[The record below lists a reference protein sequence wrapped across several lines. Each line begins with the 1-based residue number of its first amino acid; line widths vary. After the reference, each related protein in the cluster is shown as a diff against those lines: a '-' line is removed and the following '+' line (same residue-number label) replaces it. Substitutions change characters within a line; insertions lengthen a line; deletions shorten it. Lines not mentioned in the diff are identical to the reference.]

1 MTIWKPLVDL
11 VRRRPIPLDEA
22 SELPG
27 LDPWTLAFPRGTEA
41 AYVDARV
48 DALRGLTRLAALLGC
63 LFYLSFVAH
72 DLTHPQRYL
81 SSTSLTLVL
90 AVCVPINLL
99 YVAASLV
106 IRTRSW
112 RLMYA
117 ALATLL
123 VHSAVLAWV
132 TADIN
137 AHGPMPR
144 PEPLML
150 QTLFLFLLASMLVR
164 IAVPTAMVAIGL
176 FGLASW
182 AEPPAPGVLA
192 DQMFFLVLEVLICT
206 LVGRSQEITHRR
218 AWLQALMLQDAAD
231 RDGLTGLFN
240 HRSFFER
247 ADRLLRQARRE
258 GCRVSMIMLDL
269 DYFKPF
275 NDHHGHAAGD
285 ECLRQVGQLL
295 MRAARRPMDLAA
307 RLGGEEFALF
317 YYDADPEWLEA
328 QARSLCLAIQHERVP
343 WDEGRQLQFS
353 ASLGL
358 ASCQPGDEIDAG
370 ALARRADAALY
381 RAKEAGRGCVSS

>member
-11 VRRRPIPLDEA
+11 ARRRPIALDEA
-22 SELPG
+22 LDRPG
-27 LDPWTLAFPRGTEA
+27 LDPWTLAFPRGTES

-48 DALRGLTRLAALLGC
+48 EALRSLTRLAALLGC
-63 LFYLSFVAH
+63 LFYLSFVAY
-72 DLTHPQRYL
+72 DLSLPQRYL
-81 SSTSLTLVL
+81 GSTSLTLVL
-90 AVCVPINLL
+90 GLCVPINLL
-99 YVAASLV
+99 YVAASLL
-106 IRTRSW
+106 IETRPW

-117 ALATLL
+117 GLIALLA
-123 VHSAVLAWV
+123 HSAVLAWV

-164 IAVPTAMVAIGL
+164 IALPTALLGL
-176 FGLASW
+176 GMFTLASW
-182 AEPPAPGVLA
+182 MQPPAPGIWM
-192 DQMFFLVLEVLICT
+192 DQMFFLVIEVLICA

-258 GCRVSMIMLDL
+258 GCRVSMIMLDV
-269 DYFKPF
+269 DHFKPF
-275 NDHHGHAAGD
+275 NDRNGHAAGD
-285 ECLRQVGQLL
+285 ECLRRIGQLL

-307 RLGGEEFALF
+307 RLGGEEFALL
-317 YYDADPEWLEA
+317 YYDADPDWLDA
-328 QARSLCLAIQHERVP
+328 HVQSLCRAIQHERVP
-343 WDEGRQLQFS
+343 WDGGEELCFS
-353 ASLGL
+353 ASLGM
-358 ASCQPGDEIDAG
+358 ASCQAREDIDAG